1 MKIRIIA
8 LALTV
13 LMVLFAVACATPGD
27 NPDSKE
33 TTPSQGGT
41 PGGDQV
47 VETTTEE
54 GPGLEAVDYEGVD
67 FVVLNLD
74 PNHSTNFPYAE
85 VLAESMDGTTIN
97 DAVYERNEVLNAK
110 YNIKVVS
117 QLAESRAKLNSAVTT
132 DVNSGDATYDLIM
145 QVPTYSVTLASQGML
160 YDYSQLPHVN
170 VEADWWFSEIVDEIS
185 IGEKLYYAPNYA
197 NICFLSSTGLVYFN
211 KEMIQN
217 FDIESP
223 YALVGSGKWT
233 LDKFIE
239 LSTAVTSSHTQ
250 SEEDSVGFR
259 MHPGAWGFMFP
270 GLNGLLVNKDA
281 DDLPILDIDEL
292 DMNKLEAIAKLA
304 STPGMGYYCEYDVV
318 KSAFT
323 NGKSLF
329 VVQGAFDL
337 EYYRQLSDFGLVPV
351 PKWEEAQADYIS
363 TIHQDWGSFMSVEV
377 SQSEEKLEMIGA
389 VMEDM
394 AYESLKIVKPAYYD
408 TVLTGRYAKDAESA
422 AMLDIVYSNVTIDM
436 GILLEFYGVGV
447 DQAVRAAIK
456 TGSTTLT
463 AVIQSQKRLNT
474 NLIKQL
480 VDAFE
485 KYADR

>member
-13 LMVLFAVACATPGD
+13 LMALFAVACATPGD
-27 NPDSKE
+27 GSQDTDPAG
-33 TTPSQGGT
+33 TTPPSS
-41 PGGDQV
+41 GGDV
-47 VETTTEE
+47 VDTTTEA
-54 GPGLEAVDYEGVD
+54 GPGLKAVDYEGVD
-67 FVVLNLD
+67 FLVLNLD
-74 PNHSTNFPYAE
+74 PTHSTNYPYAE
-85 VLAESMDGTTIN
+85 IYAESMDGTTIN

-110 YNIKVVS
+110 YNINIVS
-117 QLAESRAKLNSAVTT
+117 QLSSNRAEMTTAVTT

-145 QVPTYSVTLASQGML
+145 HTPTYSVTLASQGML
-160 YDYSQLPHVN
+160 YDYSQLPYVN

-197 NICFLSSTGLVYFN
+197 NICFLSATGLVYFN
-211 KEMIQN
+211 KEMVTD
-217 FDIESP
+217 FAIESP
-223 YALVGSGKWT
+223 YALVDSGKWT

-239 LSTAVTSSHTQ
+239 LSTAVTSQHTQ
-250 SEEDSVGFR
+250 SEEDTVGFR
-259 MHPGAWGFMFP
+259 MHPGSWGFMFP
-270 GLNGLLVNKDA
+270 GLNGLLVDKDA
-281 DDLPILDIDEL
+281 DDLPILAIEEL

-304 STPGMGYYCEYDVV
+304 STPGLGYYSEYDVV

-351 PKWEEAQADYIS
+351 PKWEESQAEYIS

-377 SQSEEKLEMIGA
+377 SQPEEKLEMISMI
-389 VMEDM
+389 MEDM
-394 AYESLKIVKPAYYD
+394 AYESLNIVKPAYYD

-422 AMLDIVYSNVTIDM
+422 AMLDIVYNNVTIDM
-436 GILLEFYGVGV
+436 GILLEYYGVGV
-447 DQAVRAAIK
+447 DQAMRSAIK
-456 TGSTTLT
+456 TGSTTLS